1 MRLAMRDRQT
11 LPFGQPSLFA
21 FDLPRPAAPRLMSLK
36 LGALRRGKLGHT
48 TLIWFIGESRKNAI
62 QSSVS
67 KLRASC
73 SPAELL

>member
-1 MRLAMRDRQT
+1 
-11 LPFGQPSLFA
+11 
-21 FDLPRPAAPRLMSLK
+21 MSLK